1 MTTTAIVETNQNT
14 IVKIYNTGTSSTS
27 VLLFTFHILNDLNF
41 LHISKLQEME
51 EEAKV
56 APMSYRT
63 QMLSQLRNYRRDIDQ
78 LSRALASNFLHSE
91 FLKYM

>member
-1 MTTTAIVETNQNT
+1 
-14 IVKIYNTGTSSTS
+14 
-27 VLLFTFHILNDLNF
+27 
-41 LHISKLQEME
+41 ME

-91 FLKYM
+91 FLKSNVIQNIFSNTSNSLLIVSFVLFDLPFDIFFLIK

>member
-1 MTTTAIVETNQNT
+1 
-14 IVKIYNTGTSSTS
+14 
-27 VLLFTFHILNDLNF
+27 
-41 LHISKLQEME
+41 ME

-91 FLKYM
+91 FLKYNVIQNIFSNTCNSLLIVSFVLFDLPFDIFFLIK

>member
-1 MTTTAIVETNQNT
+1 
-14 IVKIYNTGTSSTS
+14 
-27 VLLFTFHILNDLNF
+27 
-41 LHISKLQEME
+41 ME

-78 LSRALASNFLHSE
+78 LSGALASNFLHSE
-91 FLKYM
+91 FLKYMYM

>member
-1 MTTTAIVETNQNT
+1 MH
-14 IVKIYNTGTSSTS
+14 VKYIC
-27 VLLFTFHILNDLNF
+27 FAFHILNYLNF

-63 QMLSQLRNYRRDIDQ
+63 QMLSQLRNYRREIDQ

-91 FLKYM
+91 FLNYMKYNIYSLIYLIVKCKFCFV